1 MVKASAEKP
10 TFFRESLVRA
20 IEQRISSKGNEQGL
34 LAEKLTK
41 RKVEILKHLATG
53 VPISVIS
60 KKLHISQN
68 TMKTHLRNLYRKLDV
83 DGRHSAVE
91 QAKKLLLI

>member
-1 MVKASAEKP
+1 MG
-10 TFFRESLVRA
+10 
-20 IEQRISSKGNEQGL
+20 QRISAKGAEQGS

-41 RKVEILKHLATG
+41 REVEILKHLSTG
-53 VPISVIS
+53 VPISAIS

-68 TMKTHLRNLYRKLDV
+68 TIKTHLRNLYRKLDV
-83 DGRHSAVE
+83 DGRHSAVD

>member
-1 MVKASAEKP
+1 MAKP
-10 TFFRESLVRA
+10 TAFRENLAKVMGQQINA
-20 IEQRISSKGNEQGL
+20 KGGVQGSS
-34 LAEKLTK
+34 AEKLT
-41 RKVEILKHLATG
+41 RREVEILKHLATG
-53 VPISVIS
+53 VPISAIS

-83 DGRHSAVE
+83 DGRHSAVD

>member
-1 MVKASAEKP
+1 MG
-10 TFFRESLVRA
+10 
-20 IEQRISSKGNEQGL
+20 QRISAKGDEQGS

-41 RKVEILKHLATG
+41 REVEILKHLSTG
-53 VPISVIS
+53 VPISAIS

-83 DGRHSAVE
+83 DGRHSAVD
-91 QAKKLLLI
+91 QARNLLLI